1 MKLENDDNCLDALNQ
16 TIPQRIMIMGRP
28 GSGKSTFSIKL
39 QSMLNIPLYHLDKH
53 FFEANWVQRNYQDFL
68 TQQQYFVSQLS
79 WIIDGNS
86 SKSLELRYNRA
97 DICLYF
103 NFPRY
108 LCYYRTIKRL
118 FHKHPAIDDRAS
130 GCQET
135 VRWSLL
141 EYMWG
146 YEKRMEPILSALKIS
161 YPNVKLIEL
170 RSDKDVI
177 LFSKS
182 LLQVINRAV
191 I

>member
-1 MKLENDDNCLDALNQ
+1 M
-16 TIPQRIMIMGRP
+16 
-28 GSGKSTFSIKL
+28 
-39 QSMLNIPLYHLDKH
+39 
-53 FFEANWVQRNYQDFL
+53 QRNYQDFL
-68 TQQQYFVSQLS
+68 NQQQYFVSQSS

-86 SKSLELRYNRA
+86 SKSLELRNSRA

-118 FHKHPAIDDRAS
+118 FHKHPAIDDRAP
-130 GCQET
+130 GCHET

-146 YEKRMEPILSALKIS
+146 YEKRMRPILSQLKTN

-170 RSDKDVI
+170 RSDQDVI
-177 LFSKS
+177 LFSEN
-182 LLQVINRAV
+182 LLQVINQSG

>member
-1 MKLENDDNCLDALNQ
+1 MN
-16 TIPQRIMIMGRP
+16 
-28 GSGKSTFSIKL
+28 
-39 QSMLNIPLYHLDKH
+39 
-53 FFEANWVQRNYQDFL
+53 
-68 TQQQYFVSQLS
+68 QQQHFVTQPH

-86 SKSLELRYNRA
+86 SKSLELRYSRA

-108 LCYYRTIKRL
+108 LCYYRTVKRL
-118 FHKHPAIDDRAS
+118 FHKHPAIDDRAP

-146 YEKRMEPILSALKIS
+146 YEKRMKPILDQLKTN

-170 RSDKDVI
+170 RSDQDVI
-177 LFSKS
+177 LFSEN
-182 LLQVINRAV
+182 LLQAISNQSG